1 MTEERTRTTEREHD
15 KLLVDT
21 AVTAGE
27 IMLVSGAE
35 IYRVEDTV
43 RADSFNRA
51 RSEGRKCGAWNQPDC
66 NAGSAWTGKPDGN
79 APDPEP
85 VCQSESG
92 MQSQ

>member
-43 RADSFNRA
+43 
-51 RSEGRKCGAWNQPDC
+51 GRILSIEPDRKAE
-66 NAGSAWTGKPDGN
+66 NVALGTSLIVTLDRPGKPDGN